1 MPELKRQL
9 ALKRVRGRAC
19 EGDHEVNVEL
29 NGLGVA
35 QTVELS
41 DSLLQSPQHKAIAQ
55 RLILEAMN
63 QAVAAAK
70 QVHVQALKELT
81 HGFSLPGI
89 DKMLEEMA
97 S

>member
-1 MPELKRQL
+1 
-9 ALKRVRGRAC
+9 
-19 EGDHEVNVEL
+19 
-29 NGLGVA
+29 
-35 QTVELS
+35 
-41 DSLLQSPQHKAIAQ
+41 
-55 RLILEAMN
+55 MN

-81 HGFSLPGI
+81 HGVSLPGI